1 MVIIKMS
8 ISWTLLVALGGVL
21 EAPVGGIT
29 TLAPG
34 KRPTGRDTEGAGAG
48 TNRNQSKSRF
58 ILGARHI

>member
-48 TNRNQSKSRF
+48 ANCNQNKSRF